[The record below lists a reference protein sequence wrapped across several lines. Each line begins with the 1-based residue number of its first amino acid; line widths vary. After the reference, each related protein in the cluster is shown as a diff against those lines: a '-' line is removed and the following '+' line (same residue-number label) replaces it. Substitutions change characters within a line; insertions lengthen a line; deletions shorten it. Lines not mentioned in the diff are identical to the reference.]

1 MVNELSIPGALLT
14 LVRKLQANPA
24 DSSVGQLLRNC
35 LPGGLDDQAASWLR
49 DQERREAQTV
59 VFVFETYGYVTIGSE
74 GNAWPVV
81 DPDLEGLRI
90 ANEVFQAGINAPVVL
105 HAERWGMQPN
115 ALRNA
120 LKRAAEWAEHHH
132 PPLGVA
138 IRSIA
143 VRDGR
148 PSFDPARPMVVRV
161 F

>member
-1 MVNELSIPGALLT
+1 MNNELSIPEALLT
-14 LVRKLQANPA
+14 FLRKLQAHPA
-24 DSSVGQLLRNC
+24 ESSVGQILRNSM
-35 LPGGLDDQAASWLR
+35 PGGLDESAVSWLR
-49 DQERREAQTV
+49 DQARREAQTV

-90 ANEVFQAGINAPVVL
+90 ANEVFQAGVSAPAVL
-105 HAERWGMQPN
+105 HAECWGMTAN

-120 LKRAAEWAEHHH
+120 LSRAAGWAERHH

-138 IRSIA
+138 IQSIT

-148 PSFDPARPMVVRV
+148 PSFEPARPMTVRV